1 MGFGPIVEGSSPSP
15 PAINFE
21 MNVSGVI
28 LAAGKGTRMKSNL
41 PKVLHSVSGKK
52 LISYALEVIE
62 DINTKYVVVGH
73 EAEQV
78 MEALPESLNFVIQK
92 EQKGTGHAIS
102 ILLEDKKFAHDTSEY
117 ILVLPGDVPMINS
130 NDIKNLIK
138 KVTDSSSTIGFLSS
152 KVSNPFGYGRVI
164 QQDRQIKI
172 VEEKDCTEEERLVDE
187 INSGIYC
194 FEKEFLLEQINN
206 LNTSNAQGEFYIT
219 DLIGIANNEK
229 KDIVI
234 VQVEED
240 SIRGINSMGQLNEV
254 EDALLKQTIQQFMD
268 EGVYFQD
275 PTSTYIDST
284 VKISAGTKVYA
295 NSHLKGETE
304 IGPDC
309 EIGPNAQINNSK
321 VGQGSKVL
329 NSVVDDSIIDAG
341 GQIGP
346 FAHIRPGS
354 ELGENVKVGAFA
366 ETKKSKI
373 GKGSKIPHLA
383 YVGDAELG
391 TGVNFS
397 AGAITVNYDGKNKHK
412 TDIEDGAFI
421 GSDVMLVAPVTIGKE
436 SMIGAGSVITKDVP
450 SKALGIERNDQK
462 NIEGYMD
469 RKKKND

>member
-73 EAEQV
+73 EAKQV
-78 MEALPESLNFVIQK
+78 MEALPESLNFVIQE

-102 ILLEDKKFAHDTSEY
+102 ILLEDKKFANDTSEY

-138 KVTDSSSTIGFLSS
+138 KVTDSSSTLGFLTS

-164 QQDRQIKI
+164 QQNRQIKI

-194 FEKEFLLEQINN
+194 FEKDFLLEQINN

-254 EDALLKQTIQQFMD
+254 EDVLLKQTIQQFMD

-304 IGPDC
+304 I
-309 EIGPNAQINNSK
+309 
-321 VGQGSKVL
+321 
-329 NSVVDDSIIDAG
+329 AG

-391 TGVNFS
+391 TDVNFS

-450 SKALGIERNDQK
+450 SKALGIERSDQK
-462 NIEGYMD
+462 NIDGYMD